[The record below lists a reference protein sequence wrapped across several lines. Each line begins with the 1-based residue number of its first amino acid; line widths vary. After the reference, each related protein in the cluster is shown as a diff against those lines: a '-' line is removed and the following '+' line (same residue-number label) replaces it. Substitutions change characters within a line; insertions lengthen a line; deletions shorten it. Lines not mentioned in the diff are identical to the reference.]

1 MTSHRKRNL
10 KRFTFYNMDLQTE
23 ITLIPRLLVALLL
36 GILIGLD
43 REIHGHDA
51 GIRTYASVC
60 LGAALLTIIN
70 THTECCD
77 VSQSTASSSLIIS

>member
-1 MTSHRKRNL
+1 
-10 KRFTFYNMDLQTE
+10 MDLQTE

-51 GIRTYASVC
+51 GIRT
-60 LGAALLTIIN
+60 
-70 THTECCD
+70 
-77 VSQSTASSSLIIS
+77 